1 MARIDAHQ
9 HFWTLDRDDYGWLSA
24 DLKPLYKDFSPSAL
38 KPLLAEAD
46 ISHSI
51 VVQAAP
57 TINETRYLLSLAKQ
71 YNSIAG
77 VVGWVPMDNPNI
89 SESTLSELC
98 KDPKFVGIRPMLQE
112 LDDPAWIKRPNLQ
125 ATTELLIE
133 YNLCF
138 DALIKSIH
146 LPHLLHFLKQNPTL
160 RCVINHGAKPNI
172 ASGEWDSWKT
182 GIAKIAQ
189 QTDAFCKISGLITET
204 SDEQDYSVLAPY
216 IDYLVNQ
223 FGPERLIWGSDWP
236 VLNLAADYL
245 SWYQAAQGLLNNLNL
260 QEKELVFGLNAQKA
274 YQLKLS

>member
-146 LPHLLHFLKQNPTL
+146 LPH
-160 RCVINHGAKPNI
+160 
-172 ASGEWDSWKT
+172 
-182 GIAKIAQ
+182 
-189 QTDAFCKISGLITET
+189 
-204 SDEQDYSVLAPY
+204 
-216 IDYLVNQ
+216 
-223 FGPERLIWGSDWP
+223 
-236 VLNLAADYL
+236 
-245 SWYQAAQGLLNNLNL
+245 
-260 QEKELVFGLNAQKA
+260 
-274 YQLKLS
+274 